1 MVPDNPPNDPRRVTD
16 PPVRD
21 GVAGVS
27 LLVMSKAGVYTIA
40 LPEGGE
46 LTIGRGEECAIR
58 LNDAK
63 VSRLHAVLRV
73 GPAFALVDQGSTNGT
88 VVAGRKLASRET
100 VDLAVGDM
108 VTVGASVLVLQAAPK
123 NNPPVRV
130 WSKDAFASMVDQV
143 RERASRD
150 RATFGIV
157 QIRMEAS
164 VLHDVSSSTKTK
176 IVDDVA
182 RAHSLDR
189 VLREGLRST
198 DVIATVGPGRYEA
211 LLPNTEPAVG
221 VRMAEQLGTA
231 LREEGFACEI
241 GFASYPKNGL
251 TLEELDGHAEGHL
264 RESADQPPLDATIDR
279 GAMKRLEPIIERVAA
294 GTINVLILGETGVG
308 KEVLARTIHQR
319 SPRAKQACV
328 TLNCAAVSETL
339 LESELF
345 GHEKGA
351 FTGAAQAKPGL
362 LEAAHGGSVFLDEI
376 GEMPMSLQAKLLRVL
391 EQREVL
397 RVGAVKPRQIDVR
410 FISATNRDLEE
421 EIRQGRFR
429 RDLFFRL
436 NGIALTLPPLRER
449 TDEIEPLAKMFIEM
463 VSQQMNQP
471 APRLAPQVLELLM
484 RYAWPGNIREL
495 RNMMERAVLLCAGD
509 TIGLEHLP
517 ETKARG
523 PVIAIGAQPGFDP
536 DSMTFPNMRAS
547 APSIVDLTSSPP
559 AVDSSPSLSG
569 VARSADD
576 EDERRR
582 IIAALEQ
589 CAGNQTKAAQLLG
602 ISRRTLVTRLKEYSL
617 PRPRK
622 PV

>member
-1 MVPDNPPNDPRRVTD
+1 VVPDDPSHLTRDSRRVTD
-16 PPVRD
+16 APPRD
-21 GVAGVS
+21 VSAGVS

-40 LPEGGE
+40 LPEAGE
-46 LTIGRGEECAIR
+46 LTVGRGDDCDIR

-73 GPAFALVDQGSTNGT
+73 GPTFALVDQGSTNGT
-88 VVAGRKLASRET
+88 VVAGRKLESKET

-108 VTVGASVLVLQAAPK
+108 VTVGSSVLVLQAAPK

-130 WSKDAFASMVDQV
+130 WSKDAFAAMVDQV
-143 RERASRD
+143 RERAALD
-150 RATFGIV
+150 RTTFGIV
-157 QIRMEAS
+157 QIRMDSMPVLDAS
-164 VLHDVSSSTKTK
+164 VSTKTK
-176 IVDDVA
+176 VVDDVA
-182 RAHSLDR
+182 RAQSLDR
-189 VLREGLRST
+189 VLREGLRSS
-198 DVIATVGPGRYEA
+198 DVVATVGPGRYEA
-211 LLPNTEPAVG
+211 LLPNTEPEVG
-221 VRMAEQLGTA
+221 VRIAEQLGAT
-231 LREEGFACEI
+231 LREEGFGCEV

-251 TLEELDGHAEGHL
+251 TLEELDAHAECHL
-264 RESADQPPLDATIDR
+264 HQSADRPPLDATIDR
-279 GAMKRLEPIIERVAA
+279 GAMKRLEPVIGRVAA

-308 KEVLARTIHQR
+308 KEVLARMIHQR
-319 SPRAKQACV
+319 SPRANQPCV

-362 LEAAHGGSVFLDEI
+362 LEAANGGSVFLDEI

-449 TDEIEPLAKMFIEM
+449 TDEIEPLAKMFIAM
-463 VSQQMNQP
+463 VSQQMNRP
-471 APRLAPQVLELLM
+471 PPRLSPQVLELLVH
-484 RYAWPGNIREL
+484 YAWPGNIREL
-495 RNMMERAVLLCAGD
+495 RNMMERAVLLCVGD

-523 PVIAIGAQPGFDP
+523 PVVALGAQPAFDP
-536 DSMTFPNMRAS
+536 DAMTFSSARAS
-547 APSIVDLTSSPP
+547 SPSVAGATSPP
-559 AVDSSPSLSG
+559 ASPSGGSL
-569 VARSADD
+569 RSADD

-622 PV
+622 PL